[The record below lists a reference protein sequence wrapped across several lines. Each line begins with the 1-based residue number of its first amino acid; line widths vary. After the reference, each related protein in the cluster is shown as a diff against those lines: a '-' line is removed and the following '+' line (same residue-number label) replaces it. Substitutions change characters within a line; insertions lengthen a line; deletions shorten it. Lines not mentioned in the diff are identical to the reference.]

1 MQANTEHELFARL
14 GPVCKRREAAMLLR
28 GLGRA
33 MLGGLAV
40 AGLVVLLW
48 GSAAFCAWAGLP
60 GMPSVPRCVPLIVVS
75 ATLGLTPLVGGWLGL
90 CRERDWH
97 AAAVAVD
104 RHYRLHD
111 RTVTA
116 LAFLAKS
123 DRKPLEQR
131 QIAQC
136 MEHLNRVDTKAVVPF
151 ALPGFVLIA
160 VIFVVLGA
168 AAIAVPLVA
177 GPIAGPPIVPEPR
190 PPIATEPADEE
201 PSAHR
206 ATEGVD
212 RAEGIDW
219 HVAPSGEVKVSRA
232 ASAAGRTL
240 EQIVFGA
247 DSTTKPG
254 QADGEG
260 RRPDGH
266 SREGAEVVLEGEP
279 IPLKH
284 LRAVRRYFESI
295 RPNEYAAPERPA
307 AP

>member
-104 RHYRLHD
+104 RHYGLDD

-116 LAFLAKS
+116 LQFLAKPE
-123 DRKPLEQR
+123 RKPLEER

-136 MEHLNRVDTKAVVPF
+136 MEHLDRVDAEAVVPL
-151 ALPGFVLIA
+151 ASSRFVIIT
-160 VIFVVLGA
+160 VIFVVLGG
-168 AAIAVPLVA
+168 AIMLPLAVEP
-177 GPIAGPPIVPEPR
+177 PPSPSIRSEPGPPPTI
-190 PPIATEPADEE
+190 TPADE
-201 PSAHR
+201 R
-206 ATEGVD
+206 AIPDTAAIDASVAESVD
-212 RAEGIDW
+212 W
-219 HVAPSGEVKVSRA
+219 QVAPSGEVKVTRA
-232 ASAAGRTL
+232 ALTAGLTL
-240 EQIVFGA
+240 EQIVAGA
-247 DSTTKPG
+247 DPSTKPG
-254 QADGEG
+254 QTDADAPG
-260 RRPDGH
+260 RDAQ
-266 SREGAEVVLEGEP
+266 AEATTQSVLGSEP
-279 IPLKH
+279 IPLRH
-284 LRAVRRYFESI
+284 CRTVRRYFESI
-295 RPNEYAAPERPA
+295 RPNEYAAPDETG